1 MPGFAGTSCQAEMMA
16 QLAIDCATIA
26 GPSARACPVRC
37 LFVVSCLLV
46 DYLLPVASMLILF
59 CRVLLSI
66 AGLLLFLVFDQLSPN
81 ECLKLSVLL
90 AAFLL
95 GVGGVLHAWRCSASA
110 ITVLVRVVVPVF
122 YLDAAIKGFL
132 RGYFGMRP
140 NPNAVLQAMF
150 ATDQA
155 ETGEFFLHNSAALM
169 QSAGGFLLVTAAVLL
184 GDHYLQRWQAGRDST
199 APGLLQKGL
208 AAAMAVFLVLLHVNT
223 TMRRENPA
231 LFWPLRYQ
239 QYSTQLDAMK
249 SMQHALTAA
258 MAAPRDWNVRYAGE
272 DARTVILV
280 IGESTNRA
288 SMSLYGYAR
297 ATTPRLDAMRSK
309 LLVFNDVISPAAS
322 TVESMMTML
331 TPADIGNPDAWM
343 AKPNLLM
350 LAEAAGYKTFW
361 VSNQTRNDGWIGLL
375 AGEADESDFINYGTG
390 RGENNFDGNLFQ
402 PFASAL
408 RDEAPKKLIVVHLL
422 GAHPSYDMRYPS
434 RFAHFDRTHDAVS
447 AQMQQ
452 QGRSSWIRNQRD
464 EYDNAIRYGD
474 YVLGTLIGMAERAK
488 TDRAASLLFVSDHGQ
503 EVGYSRNHAGH
514 SASDK
519 SGYEI
524 PMLIW
529 NNQQA
534 PQSTATRAALESRP
548 YQTDKLDATVLGLLK
563 IETRYY
569 AAHDDI
575 LSSAF
580 LPVQRFM
587 NGLQYQRGTPLAR

>member
-1 MPGFAGTSCQAEMMA
+1 MP
-16 QLAIDCATIA
+16 
-26 GPSARACPVRC
+26 
-37 LFVVSCLLV
+37 
-46 DYLLPVASMLILF
+46 ILF
-59 CRVLLSI
+59 CRVLTSI
-66 AGLLLFLVFDQLSPN
+66 AGLLVFFCSGQLSAN
-81 ECLKLSVLL
+81 ELLKLGVLL

-95 GVGGVLHAWRCSASA
+95 GLGGVLHAWRFPAGA
-110 ITVLVRVVVPVF
+110 TTWLLRIVAPVF
-122 YLDAAIKGFL
+122 YLDAATKGFL
-132 RGYFGMRP
+132 RDYFGMRP
-140 NPNAVLQAMF
+140 NPGAVLQAMF

-155 ETGEFFLHNSAALM
+155 ETAEFFVHNGMALAQAACWFV
-169 QSAGGFLLVTAAVLL
+169 GVTAAVLL
-184 GDHYLQRWQAGRDST
+184 ADRQLRRRLAPSHAAPGRWQ
-199 APGLLQKGL
+199 KG
-208 AAAMAVFLVLLHVNT
+208 AAAFLALFLVSLHVNT

-231 LFWPLRYQ
+231 LFWPLRYL
-239 QYSTQLDAMK
+239 QYSEQL
-249 SMQHALTAA
+249 AA
-258 MAAPRDWNVRYAGE
+258 MQAMQQALATRMSSPLDWQVRYAGE
-272 DARTVILV
+272 AARTVILV

-309 LLVFNDVISPAAS
+309 LLVFNDVISPASS

-402 PFASAL
+402 PFEQAL
-408 RDEAPKKLIVVHLL
+408 SDGAPKKLIVVHLL

-434 RFAHFDRTHDAVS
+434 RFAHFGKARDVVS
-447 AQMQQ
+447 AQMAS
-452 QGRSSWIRNQRD
+452 QGRSSWIRHRRD

-474 YVLGTLIGMAERAK
+474 YVLDKLISLAEQAK
-488 TDRAASLLFVSDHGQ
+488 MDRAASLLFVSDHGQ

-529 NNQQA
+529 SNRPLGASQA
-534 PQSTATRAALESRP
+534 ARAALESRP

-563 IETRYY
+563 IESRYY
-569 AAHDDI
+569 AAQDDI
-575 LSSAF
+575 LSGDF
-580 LPVQRFM
+580 QPVQRFM
-587 NGLQYQRGTPLAR
+587 NGLQYQRGAPALVRAPGAS

>member
-1 MPGFAGTSCQAEMMA
+1 
-16 QLAIDCATIA
+16 
-26 GPSARACPVRC
+26 
-37 LFVVSCLLV
+37 
-46 DYLLPVASMLILF
+46 MLILF
-59 CRVLLSI
+59 CRVLFSI
-66 AGLLLFLVFDQLSPN
+66 AGLLLFFLFDQLSAN
-81 ECLKLSVLL
+81 ECLKLCVLL
-90 AAFLL
+90 AALLL
-95 GVGGVLHAWRCSASA
+95 GVGGVLYAWRCSASA
-110 ITVLVRVVVPVF
+110 VTVLLRIVVPVF

-155 ETGEFFLHNSAALM
+155 ETGEFFLHNSIALA
-169 QSAGGFLLVTAAVLL
+169 QSAGWFVLVTAALL
-184 GDHYLQRWQAGRDST
+184 LADRQLLRWQAGRDSA
-199 APGLLQKGL
+199 APGLLQKSF
-208 AAAMAVFLVLLHVNT
+208 AATMAVFLVLLHVNT

-239 QYSTQLDAMK
+239 QYNAQLEAMK

-258 MAAPRDWNVRYAGE
+258 MAAPRDWHVRYVGE

-288 SMSLYGYAR
+288 SMSLYGYPR
-297 ATTPRLDAMRSK
+297 ATTPRLDAMRSE
-309 LLVFNDVISPAAS
+309 LLVFNDVISPASS

-343 AKPNLLM
+343 SKPNLLM

-390 RGENNFDGNLFQ
+390 RGENNFDGNLFP
-402 PFASAL
+402 PFSRALADSA
-408 RDEAPKKLIVVHLL
+408 PQKLIVVHLL

-434 RFAHFDRTHDAVS
+434 RFAYFDQAQDAVS
-447 AQMQQ
+447 AQMAS
-452 QGRSSWIRNQRD
+452 QGRSSWIRSRRD

-474 YVLGTLIGMAERAK
+474 YVLGTLIGMADKAK
-488 TDRAASLLFVSDHGQ
+488 AGRAASLLFVSDHGQ

-529 NNQQA
+529 NKQQA

-575 LSSAF
+575 LSGAF
-580 LPVQRFM
+580 QPVQRFM
-587 NGLQYQRGTPLAR
+587 NGLQYQRGTPVLVRAPGAS

>member
-1 MPGFAGTSCQAEMMA
+1 
-16 QLAIDCATIA
+16 
-26 GPSARACPVRC
+26 
-37 LFVVSCLLV
+37 
-46 DYLLPVASMLILF
+46 MLILF
-59 CRVLLSI
+59 CRVLFSI
-66 AGLLLFLVFDQLSPN
+66 AGLLLFFLFDQLSAN
-81 ECLKLSVLL
+81 ECLKLCVLL

-95 GVGGVLHAWRCSASA
+95 GVGGMLHAWRGSSSASA
-110 ITVLVRVVVPVF
+110 VTLLLRIVVPVF

-132 RGYFGMRP
+132 RDYFGMRP

-155 ETGEFFLHNSAALM
+155 ETGEFFLHNGVALAQAA
-169 QSAGGFLLVTAAVLL
+169 GWFVLVTAAVLL
-184 GDHYLQRWQAGRDST
+184 ADRQLLRRQAARASRPPGT
-199 APGLLQKGL
+199 AQKCF
-208 AAAMAVFLVLLHVNT
+208 AVSMAVFLVLLHVNT

-239 QYSTQLDAMK
+239 QYSAQLEAMK
-249 SMQHALTAA
+249 SMQQALTAA
-258 MAAPRDWNVRYAGE
+258 MAAPRDWHVRYAGE

-288 SMSLYGYAR
+288 SMSLYGYPR
-297 ATTPRLDAMRSK
+297 ATTPRLDAMRAK
-309 LLVFNDVISPAAS
+309 LLVFNDVISPASS

-343 AKPNLLM
+343 SKPNLLM

-375 AGEADESDFINYGTG
+375 AGQADESDFINYGTG
-390 RGENNFDGNLFQ
+390 RGENNFDDNLFQ
-402 PFASAL
+402 PFAHAL
-408 RDEAPKKLIVVHLL
+408 ADSAPKKLIVVHLL

-434 RFAHFDRTHDAVS
+434 RFAHFDQVQDAVS
-447 AQMQQ
+447 AQMAS
-452 QGRSSWIRNQRD
+452 QGRSSWIRHQRD

-474 YVLGTLIGMAERAK
+474 YVLGTLIGMADTAK
-488 TDRAASLLFVSDHGQ
+488 AGRAASLLFVSDHGQ

-529 NNQQA
+529 DNQQA
-534 PQSTATRAALESRP
+534 PQSGAARAALESRP

-575 LSSAF
+575 LSGAF
-580 LPVQRFM
+580 QPVQRFM
-587 NGLQYQRGTPLAR
+587 NGLQYQRGTPALVR

>member
-1 MPGFAGTSCQAEMMA
+1 MMVQVA
-16 QLAIDCATIA
+16 RDYATIA
-26 GPSARACPVRC
+26 GPSARAC
-37 LFVVSCLLV
+37 
-46 DYLLPVASMLILF
+46 LPCIPTIYCPMLILF

-66 AGLLLFLVFDQLSPN
+66 AGLLLFFLFDQLSAN
-81 ECLKLSVLL
+81 ECLKLCVLL

-95 GVGGVLHAWRCSASA
+95 GVGGVLQAWRGNASA
-110 ITVLVRVVVPVF
+110 GAINVLVRVVVPVF

-155 ETGEFFLHNSAALM
+155 ETAEFFLHNSIALA
-169 QSAGGFLLVTAAVLL
+169 QSAGWFVLVTTAVLL
-184 GDHYLQRWQAGRDST
+184 ADRYLQRWQAARASSV
-199 APGLLQKGL
+199 PGLAQKCF
-208 AAAMAVFLVLLHVNT
+208 AVSMAVFLVLLHVNN

-239 QYSTQLDAMK
+239 QYSAQLAAMQ
-249 SMQHALTAA
+249 SMQQALTAA
-258 MAAPRDWNVRYAGE
+258 MAAPRDWHVRYAGE

-288 SMSLYGYAR
+288 SMSLYGYPR
-297 ATTPRLDAMRSK
+297 ATTPRLDAMRAK
-309 LLVFNDVISPAAS
+309 LLVFNDVISPASS

-343 AKPNLLM
+343 SKPNLLM

-375 AGEADESDFINYGTG
+375 AGQADESDFINYGTG

-402 PFASAL
+402 PFAHAL
-408 RDEAPKKLIVVHLL
+408 ADTAPKKLIVVHLL

-434 RFAHFDRTHDAVS
+434 RFAHFDQARDAVS
-447 AQMQQ
+447 AQMVS
-452 QGRSSWIRNQRD
+452 QGRSGWIRNQRD

-474 YVLGTLIGMAERAK
+474 YVLGTLIGMADKAK
-488 TDRAASLLFVSDHGQ
+488 AGRAASLLFVSDHGQ

-514 SASDK
+514 SSSDK

-534 PQSTATRAALESRP
+534 PQSGAARAALESRP

-575 LSSAF
+575 LSGAF
-580 LPVQRFM
+580 QPVQRFM
-587 NGLQYQRGTPLAR
+587 NGLQYQRGTPALVR

>member
-1 MPGFAGTSCQAEMMA
+1 
-16 QLAIDCATIA
+16 
-26 GPSARACPVRC
+26 
-37 LFVVSCLLV
+37 
-46 DYLLPVASMLILF
+46 MLILF

-66 AGLLLFLVFDQLSPN
+66 AGLFVFFLLDQLSAN
-81 ECLKLSVLL
+81 EFAKLGVLL
-90 AAFLL
+90 AALLL
-95 GVGGVLHAWRCSASA
+95 GVGGALNAWGCSDGA
-110 ITVLVRVVVPVF
+110 ITLLLRIALPVF

-155 ETGEFFLHNSAALM
+155 ETAEFFQHNSLALLQAAGWFG
-169 QSAGGFLLVTAAVLL
+169 AVTAAVMLA
-184 GDHYLQRWQAGRDST
+184 DHCLQRRQRMRAMVPGPWQRGF
-199 APGLLQKGL
+199 
-208 AAAMAVFLVLLHVNT
+208 AAFMCVFLVLLHVNT
-223 TMRRENPA
+223 TMRRENPL

-239 QYSTQLDAMK
+239 QYDAQLEAMQA
-249 SMQHALTAA
+249 MQRALATK
-258 MAAPRDWNVRYAGE
+258 MASPPDWQVRYAGE
-272 DARTVILV
+272 DAHTVILV

-288 SMSLYGYAR
+288 SMSLYGYPR
-297 ATTPRLDAMRSK
+297 ATTPQLDAMRSQ
-309 LLVFNDVISPAAS
+309 LLVFNDVISPASS

-331 TPADIGNPDAWM
+331 TPADIGNPTAWM

-361 VSNQTRNDGWIGLL
+361 VSNQARNDGWIGLL
-375 AGEADESDFINYGTG
+375 AGEADESDFINFGTG

-402 PFASAL
+402 PFGHAL

-434 RFAHFDRTHDAVS
+434 RFSHFDKQRDTVS
-447 AQMQQ
+447 AQMAS
-452 QGRSSWIRNQRD
+452 QGRSAWIRNQRD

-474 YVLGTLIGMAERAK
+474 YVLGNLIAMTDLAK
-488 TDRAASLLFVSDHGQ
+488 SDRAASLLFVSDHGQ
-503 EVGYSRNHAGH
+503 EVGHSRNHAGH

-524 PMLIW
+524 PMLMW
-529 NNQQA
+529 SNRQLG
-534 PQSTATRAALESRP
+534 QSNVARAVLESRP

-575 LSSAF
+575 LSNAF
-580 LPVQRFM
+580 TPVPRFM
-587 NGLQYQRGTPLAR
+587 NGVRYQRGAVPPQAAGRQAILR

>member
-1 MPGFAGTSCQAEMMA
+1 
-16 QLAIDCATIA
+16 
-26 GPSARACPVRC
+26 
-37 LFVVSCLLV
+37 
-46 DYLLPVASMLILF
+46 MLILF
-59 CRVLLSI
+59 CRVLSSI
-66 AGLLLFLVFDQLSPN
+66 AGLLLFFLFDQLSAN
-81 ECLKLSVLL
+81 ECLKLGVLL

-95 GVGGVLHAWRCSASA
+95 GIGGVLHAWRCRPAA
-110 ITVLVRVVVPVF
+110 ITVLVRIVVPAF
-122 YLDAAIKGFL
+122 YLDAAVKGFL

-155 ETGEFFLHNSAALM
+155 ETAEFFAHNGVALAQAA
-169 QSAGGFLLVTAAVLL
+169 GWFVLVTAAVLL
-184 GDHYLQRWQAGRDST
+184 ADRRLQRWQPARAA
-199 APGLLQKGL
+199 APGLAQKGL
-208 AAAMAVFLVLLHVNT
+208 AACLAVFLVMLHLNT
-223 TMRRENPA
+223 TMRRENSA

-239 QYSTQLDAMK
+239 QYSAQLAAMQ
-249 SMQHALTAA
+249 SMQQALATA

-272 DARTVILV
+272 EARTVILV

-297 ATTPRLDAMRSK
+297 ATTPRLDAMRAK

-361 VSNQTRNDGWIGLL
+361 VSNQTRNDGWIGML

-390 RGENNFDGNLFQ
+390 RGENNFDANLFA
-402 PFASAL
+402 PFAHAL
-408 RDEAPKKLIVVHLL
+408 RDTAPKKLIVVHLL

-434 RFAHFDRTHDAVS
+434 PFAHFDEADDAVS
-447 AQMQQ
+447 AQMAS

-474 YVLGTLIGMAERAK
+474 YVLGNLIAMAEQAK
-488 TDRAASLLFVSDHGQ
+488 SGRAAALLYVSDHGQ

-529 NNQQA
+529 DNQQPRPSA
-534 PQSTATRAALESRP
+534 AARAALESRP

-580 LPVQRFM
+580 TPVQRFM
-587 NGLQYQRGTPLAR
+587 NGLQYQRGAPLAR

>member
-1 MPGFAGTSCQAEMMA
+1 
-16 QLAIDCATIA
+16 
-26 GPSARACPVRC
+26 
-37 LFVVSCLLV
+37 
-46 DYLLPVASMLILF
+46 MLILF
-59 CRVLLSI
+59 CRVLPSM
-66 AGLLLFLVFDQLSPN
+66 AGLLLFFLFDQLSAN

-95 GVGGVLHAWRCSASA
+95 GFGGVLHAWRLPASS
-110 ITVLVRVVVPVF
+110 ISVLMRIVVPLF
-122 YLDAAIKGFL
+122 YLDAAVKGFL

-140 NPNAVLQAMF
+140 NPSAVLQSMF

-155 ETGEFFLHNSAALM
+155 ETAEFFAHNGVALAQAA
-169 QSAGGFLLVTAAVLL
+169 AWFVLVTAAVLL
-184 GDHYLQRWQAGRDST
+184 ADRYLQGRLAARAS
-199 APGLLQKGL
+199 AVPGRAQKGVAVFL
-208 AAAMAVFLVLLHVNT
+208 ALFLVLLHVNT
-223 TMRRENPA
+223 TMRRENPV
-231 LFWPLRYQ
+231 LFWPLRYH
-239 QYSTQLDAMK
+239 QYVQQLDAMQA
-249 SMQHALTAA
+249 MQQALTAA
-258 MAAPRDWNVRYAGE
+258 MAAPREWNVRYAGE

-297 ATTPRLDAMRSK
+297 ATTPRLDAMRAN
-309 LLVFNDVISPAAS
+309 LLVFNDVISPASS
-322 TVESMMTML
+322 TVESMMSML
-331 TPADIGNPDAWM
+331 TPADLASPDAWM

-361 VSNQTRNDGWIGLL
+361 VSNQTRNDGWIGML

-390 RGENNFDGNLFQ
+390 RGENNFDANLFQ
-402 PFASAL
+402 PFGQAL
-408 RDEAPKKLIVVHLL
+408 ADAAPKKLIVVHLL

-434 RFAHFDRTHDAVS
+434 RFSYFDNKDDVVS
-447 AQMQQ
+447 AQMAS
-452 QGRSSWIRNQRD
+452 QGRSTWIRNQRD

-474 YVLGTLIGMAERAK
+474 YVLGSLIGMAEQAK
-488 TDRAASLLFVSDHGQ
+488 SGRAASLLFVSDHGQ

-524 PMLIW
+524 PMLLW
-529 NNQQA
+529 SNQHLPPSPA
-534 PQSTATRAALESRP
+534 ARAALENRP

-569 AAHDDI
+569 AAQDDI

-580 LPVQRFM
+580 TPVQRYM
-587 NGLQYQRGTPLAR
+587 NGVHYQRGAPLAR

>member
-1 MPGFAGTSCQAEMMA
+1 
-16 QLAIDCATIA
+16 
-26 GPSARACPVRC
+26 
-37 LFVVSCLLV
+37 
-46 DYLLPVASMLILF
+46 MLILF
-59 CRVLLSI
+59 CRVLSSI
-66 AGLLLFLVFDQLSPN
+66 AGLLVFFLCDQLSAN

-95 GVGGVLHAWRCSASA
+95 GIGGMLHAWRCRAAS
-110 ITVLVRVVVPVF
+110 ITMLIRVVVPLF
-122 YLDAAIKGFL
+122 YLDAAVKGFL

-140 NPNAVLQAMF
+140 NPNAVLQSMF

-155 ETGEFFLHNSAALM
+155 ETAEFFMHNGVALAQAA
-169 QSAGGFLLVTAAVLL
+169 AWFVLVTAAVLL
-184 GDHYLQRWQAGRDST
+184 ADRQWQRWQLARAHAAA
-199 APGLLQKGL
+199 APGRAQKGL
-208 AAAMAVFLVLLHVNT
+208 AVGMAMFLVLLHVNT

-239 QYSTQLDAMK
+239 QYSAQLAAMQA
-249 SMQHALTAA
+249 MQHTLAAA

-272 DARTVILV
+272 AARTVILV

-297 ATTPRLDAMRSK
+297 ATTPQLDAMRAR
-309 LLVFNDVISPAAS
+309 LLVFNDVISPASS
-322 TVESMMTML
+322 TVESMMSML
-331 TPADIGNPDAWM
+331 TPADLGNPDAWM

-361 VSNQTRNDGWIGLL
+361 VSNQTRNDGWIGML

-390 RGENNFDGNLFQ
+390 RGENNFDANLFQ
-402 PFASAL
+402 PFAHAL
-408 RDEAPKKLIVVHLL
+408 ADAAPKKLIVVHLL

-434 RFAHFDRTHDAVS
+434 RFAHFDNLHDAVS
-447 AQMQQ
+447 AQMAS
-452 QGRSSWIRNQRD
+452 QGRSAWIRNQRD

-474 YVLGTLIGMAERAK
+474 YVLGNLIGMAEQAK
-488 TDRAASLLFVSDHGQ
+488 SGHAAALLFVSDHGQ

-524 PMLIW
+524 PMLLW

-534 PQSTATRAALESRP
+534 PQSAAARSALESRP

-569 AAHDDI
+569 AAQDDI

-580 LPVQRFM
+580 TPVPRYM
-587 NGLQYQRGTPLAR
+587 NGLHYQRATPLAR

>member
-1 MPGFAGTSCQAEMMA
+1 M
-16 QLAIDCATIA
+16 
-26 GPSARACPVRC
+26 
-37 LFVVSCLLV
+37 
-46 DYLLPVASMLILF
+46 
-59 CRVLLSI
+59 
-66 AGLLLFLVFDQLSPN
+66 
-81 ECLKLSVLL
+81 SVLL
-90 AAFLL
+90 AALLL
-95 GVGGVLHAWRCSASA
+95 GIGGVLHAWRCRAAS
-110 ITVLVRVVVPVF
+110 ITVLLRIVVPLF

-155 ETGEFFLHNSAALM
+155 ETAEFFVHNGAALA
-169 QSAGGFLLVTAAVLL
+169 QAAGWFVLLTAAVLL
-184 GDHYLQRWQAGRDST
+184 ADRQLQRWQLARAT
-199 APGLLQKGL
+199 AAPGRVQKGVAVL
-208 AAAMAVFLVLLHVNT
+208 LAVFLVLLHVNT

-239 QYSTQLDAMK
+239 QYSAQLAAMK

-288 SMSLYGYAR
+288 SMSLYGYPR
-297 ATTPRLDAMRSK
+297 ATTPQLDAMRSK
-309 LLVFNDVISPAAS
+309 LLVFNDVISPASS

-361 VSNQTRNDGWIGLL
+361 VSNQARNDGWIGLL
-375 AGEADESDFINYGTG
+375 AGQADESDFINYGTG
-390 RGENNFDGNLFQ
+390 RGENNFDANLFQ
-402 PFASAL
+402 PFAHAL
-408 RDEAPKKLIVVHLL
+408 ADAAPKKLIVVHLL
-422 GAHPSYDMRYPS
+422 GAHPSYDMRYPH
-434 RFAHFDRTHDAVS
+434 RFSYFDNKQDAVS
-447 AQMQQ
+447 AQMAS
-452 QGRSSWIRNQRD
+452 QGRSAWIRTQRD

-474 YVLGTLIGMAERAK
+474 YVLGSLIGMADKAK
-488 TDRAASLLFVSDHGQ
+488 SGRAASLLFVSDHGQ

-534 PQSTATRAALESRP
+534 PQSTAARAALESRP

-575 LSSAF
+575 LSSTF

-587 NGLQYQRGTPLAR
+587 NGLQYQRGAPVLAR

>member
-1 MPGFAGTSCQAEMMA
+1 
-16 QLAIDCATIA
+16 
-26 GPSARACPVRC
+26 
-37 LFVVSCLLV
+37 
-46 DYLLPVASMLILF
+46 MLILF
-59 CRVLLSI
+59 CRVLSSI
-66 AGLLLFLVFDQLSPN
+66 AGLLLFYLFDQLSAN
-81 ECLKLSVLL
+81 ELLKLSVLL

-95 GVGGVLHAWRCSASA
+95 GLCGVLNAWRGNASA
-110 ITVLVRVVVPVF
+110 GAVTMLLRIVVLVF
-122 YLDAAIKGFL
+122 YLDAAVKGFL

-140 NPNAVLQAMF
+140 NPNAVLQAIF
-150 ATDQA
+150 ATDQT
-155 ETGEFFLHNSAALM
+155 ETREFFLHNSIALAQAMGCFVLVAAL
-169 QSAGGFLLVTAAVLL
+169 LLLADRQLL
-184 GDHYLQRWQAGRDST
+184 RWQAAREHA
-199 APGLLQKGL
+199 APGMLAKGF
-208 AAAMAVFLVLLHVNT
+208 AVSMAVFLVLLHVNT

-239 QYSTQLDAMK
+239 QYNAQLAAMQ
-249 SMQHALTAA
+249 SMQHALTAS
-258 MAAPRDWNVRYAGE
+258 MAAPRDWQVHYTGE
-272 DARTVILV
+272 DARSVILV

-288 SMSLYGYAR
+288 SMSLYGYPR
-297 ATTPRLDAMRSK
+297 ATTPQLDAMRAK
-309 LLVFNDVISPAAS
+309 LLVFKDVISPASS

-390 RGENNFDGNLFQ
+390 RGENNFDDQLFQ
-402 PFASAL
+402 PFAHAL
-408 RDEAPKKLIVVHLL
+408 ADSAPKKLIVVHLL
-422 GAHPSYDMRYPS
+422 GAHPSYAMRYPS
-434 RFAHFDRTHDAVS
+434 RFAYFDQAHDAVS
-447 AQMQQ
+447 AQMAR
-452 QGRSSWIRNQRD
+452 QGRSGAIRKQRD

-474 YVLGTLIGMAERAK
+474 YVLGTLIGMADRAK
-488 TDRAASLLFVSDHGQ
+488 SDRATSLLFVSDHGQ
-503 EVGYSRNHAGH
+503 EVGYNRNHAGH

-529 NNQQA
+529 SNRQA
-534 PQSTATRAALESRP
+534 PQSTAARAALESRP

-575 LSSAF
+575 LSGTFQAV
-580 LPVQRFM
+580 PRFM
-587 NGLQYQRGTPLAR
+587 NGLQYQRGAVLAP

>member
-1 MPGFAGTSCQAEMMA
+1 
-16 QLAIDCATIA
+16 
-26 GPSARACPVRC
+26 
-37 LFVVSCLLV
+37 
-46 DYLLPVASMLILF
+46 MLILF
-59 CRVLLSI
+59 CRVLFSV
-66 AGLLLFLVFDQLSPN
+66 AGLLLFFLFDQLSAN

-95 GVGGVLHAWRCSASA
+95 GVGGVLHAWRCNASA
-110 ITVLVRVVVPVF
+110 GAVTVLLRVVVPVF

-155 ETGEFFLHNSAALM
+155 ETGEFFLHNSIALA
-169 QSAGGFLLVTAAVLL
+169 QSAVWFVLVTVALL
-184 GDHYLQRWQAGRDST
+184 LADRQLLRWQAARGS
-199 APGLLQKGL
+199 AVPGLLQKGF
-208 AAAMAVFLVLLHVNT
+208 AATMAVFLVLLHVNT

-239 QYSTQLDAMK
+239 QYKAQLEAMK

-258 MAAPRDWNVRYAGE
+258 MAAPRDWHVRYAGE

-297 ATTPRLDAMRSK
+297 ATTPRLDAMRSR
-309 LLVFNDVISPAAS
+309 LLVFNDVISPASS

-390 RGENNFDGNLFQ
+390 RGENNFDGKLFQ
-402 PFASAL
+402 PFARAL
-408 RDEAPKKLIVVHLL
+408 ADSAPKKLIVVHLL

-434 RFAHFDRTHDAVS
+434 RFAHFDQAQDAVS
-447 AQMQQ
+447 AQMAS
-452 QGRSSWIRNQRD
+452 QGRSSWVRSRRD

-474 YVLGTLIGMAERAK
+474 YVLGNLIGMADQGKAGRAV
-488 TDRAASLLFVSDHGQ
+488 SLLFVSDHGQ

-529 NNQQA
+529 NKQQA
-534 PQSTATRAALESRP
+534 PQSTAARAALENRP

-575 LSSAF
+575 LSGAF
-580 LPVQRFM
+580 QPVQRFM
-587 NGLQYQRGTPLAR
+587 NGLQYQRGAPVLVRAPGAS

>member
-1 MPGFAGTSCQAEMMA
+1 
-16 QLAIDCATIA
+16 
-26 GPSARACPVRC
+26 
-37 LFVVSCLLV
+37 
-46 DYLLPVASMLILF
+46 MLILF

-66 AGLLLFLVFDQLSPN
+66 AGLLLFFLFDQLSAN
-81 ECLKLSVLL
+81 ECLKLCVLL

-95 GVGGVLHAWRCSASA
+95 GVGGVLHAWRCRAAS
-110 ITVLVRVVVPVF
+110 ITVLLRIVVPVF

-150 ATDQA
+150 VTDQA
-155 ETGEFFLHNSAALM
+155 ETAEFFMHNGMALAQAAG
-169 QSAGGFLLVTAAVLL
+169 SFVLVTAAVLL
-184 GDHYLQRWQAGRDST
+184 ADRQLMRGQRGRASA
-199 APGLLQKGL
+199 APGRAHKGV
-208 AAAMAVFLVLLHVNT
+208 AVFMAVFLVLLHVNT
-223 TMRRENPA
+223 TMRREKPA

-239 QYSTQLDAMK
+239 QYSEQLDAMK

-288 SMSLYGYAR
+288 SMSLYGYPR
-297 ATTPRLDAMRSK
+297 ATTPQLDAMRSK
-309 LLVFNDVISPAAS
+309 LLVFNDVISPASS

-390 RGENNFDGNLFQ
+390 RGENNFDANLFQ
-402 PFASAL
+402 PFAHAL
-408 RDEAPKKLIVVHLL
+408 ADAAPKKLIVVHLL

-434 RFAHFDRTHDAVS
+434 RFAYFDKKQDVVS
-447 AQMQQ
+447 AQMAS
-452 QGRSSWIRNQRD
+452 QGRSLWIRNQRD
-464 EYDNAIRYGD
+464 EYDNAIRYSD
-474 YVLGTLIGMAERAK
+474 YVLGNLIGMAEKAK
-488 TDRAASLLFVSDHGQ
+488 SGRAASLLFVSDHGQ

-534 PQSTATRAALESRP
+534 PQSTAARAELEGRP

-569 AAHDDI
+569 SAHDDI
-575 LSSAF
+575 LSSTF

-587 NGLQYQRGTPLAR
+587 NGLQYQRGAAVIAH

>member
-1 MPGFAGTSCQAEMMA
+1 
-16 QLAIDCATIA
+16 
-26 GPSARACPVRC
+26 
-37 LFVVSCLLV
+37 
-46 DYLLPVASMLILF
+46 MLILF

-66 AGLLLFLVFDQLSPN
+66 AGLLLFFLFDQLSAN
-81 ECLKLSVLL
+81 ECLKLCVLL

-95 GVGGVLHAWRCSASA
+95 GVGGVLHAWRGSSSASA
-110 ITVLVRVVVPVF
+110 LTVLLRIVVPVF

-155 ETGEFFLHNSAALM
+155 ETAEFFLHNSAALA
-169 QSAGGFLLVTAAVLL
+169 QSAGWFVLVTTAVLL
-184 GDHYLQRWQAGRDST
+184 ADRYLQRWQAARASSV
-199 APGLLQKGL
+199 PGLAQKCF
-208 AAAMAVFLVLLHVNT
+208 AVSMAVFLVLLHVNN

-239 QYSTQLDAMK
+239 QYSAQLAAMQ
-249 SMQHALTAA
+249 SMQQALTTA
-258 MAAPRDWNVRYAGE
+258 MAAPRDWHVRYAGE

-288 SMSLYGYAR
+288 SMSLYGYPR
-297 ATTPRLDAMRSK
+297 ATTPRLDAMRAK
-309 LLVFNDVISPAAS
+309 LLVFNDVISPASS

-343 AKPNLLM
+343 SKPNLLM

-375 AGEADESDFINYGTG
+375 AGQADESDFINYGTG

-402 PFASAL
+402 PFAHAL
-408 RDEAPKKLIVVHLL
+408 ADTAPKKLIVVHLL

-434 RFAHFDRTHDAVS
+434 RFAHFDQARDAVS
-447 AQMQQ
+447 AQMVS
-452 QGRSSWIRNQRD
+452 QGRSRWIRNQRD

-474 YVLGTLIGMAERAK
+474 YVLGTLIGMADKAK
-488 TDRAASLLFVSDHGQ
+488 AGRAASLLFVSDHGQ
-503 EVGYSRNHAGH
+503 EVGYNRNHAGH

-534 PQSTATRAALESRP
+534 PQSGAARAALESRP

-575 LSSAF
+575 LSGAF
-580 LPVQRFM
+580 QPVQRFM
-587 NGLQYQRGTPLAR
+587 NGLQYQRGTPALVR

>member
-1 MPGFAGTSCQAEMMA
+1 M
-16 QLAIDCATIA
+16 
-26 GPSARACPVRC
+26 R
-37 LFVVSCLLV
+37 
-46 DYLLPVASMLILF
+46 ILF
-59 CRVLLSI
+59 CRVLLSV
-66 AGLLLFLVFDQLSPN
+66 AGLLVFFLSDQISAN
-81 ECLKLSVLL
+81 ECLKLGALL

-95 GVGGVLHAWRCSASA
+95 GIGGVLHAWRVRASA
-110 ITVLVRVVVPVF
+110 ITVLVRCVVPLF
-122 YLDAAIKGFL
+122 YLDAAVKGFL
-132 RGYFGMRP
+132 RSYFGMRP

-150 ATDQA
+150 ATDQT
-155 ETGEFFLHNSAALM
+155 ETGEFFLHNRVDLAQAA
-169 QSAGGFLLVTAAVLL
+169 AWFVLVTVAVLL
-184 GDHYLQRWQAGRDST
+184 ADRHLQRRLAVRLSASAAVPGRV
-199 APGLLQKGL
+199 QKGIAVSL
-208 AAAMAVFLVLLHVNT
+208 AVFLVALHVNT

-239 QYSTQLDAMK
+239 QYAQQLDAMQT
-249 SMQHALTAA
+249 MQQALTAA
-258 MAAPRDWNVRYAGE
+258 MAAPRDWDVRYAGE

-288 SMSLYGYAR
+288 SMSLYGYPR
-297 ATTPRLDAMRSK
+297 ATTPQLDAMRSR

-331 TPADIGNPDAWM
+331 TPADLDNPDAWM

-361 VSNQTRNDGWIGLL
+361 VSSQTRNDGWIGML

-390 RGENNFDGNLFQ
+390 RGENNFDANLFQ
-402 PFASAL
+402 PFAQAL
-408 RDEAPKKLIVVHLL
+408 TDAAPKKLIVVHLL

-434 RFAHFDRTHDAVS
+434 RFSYFDNKHDGVS
-447 AQMQQ
+447 AQMAS
-452 QGRSSWIRNQRD
+452 QGRSAWIRRQRD

-474 YVLGTLIGMAERAK
+474 YVLGSLIDMAEKAK
-488 TDRAASLLFVSDHGQ
+488 SDRPASLLFVSDHGQ

-524 PMLIW
+524 PMLLW
-529 NNQQA
+529 NNQHTPPSPA
-534 PQSTATRAALESRP
+534 ARAALESRP

-575 LSSAF
+575 LSSTF
-580 LPVQRFM
+580 IPVQRYM
-587 NGLQYQRGTPLAR
+587 NGVRYQPGTLPPLVAGTHGVAR

>member
-1 MPGFAGTSCQAEMMA
+1 MP
-16 QLAIDCATIA
+16 
-26 GPSARACPVRC
+26 
-37 LFVVSCLLV
+37 
-46 DYLLPVASMLILF
+46 ILF
-59 CRVLLSI
+59 CRVLTSI
-66 AGLLLFLVFDQLSPN
+66 AGLLVFFCSGQLSAN
-81 ECLKLSVLL
+81 ELLKLGVLL

-95 GVGGVLHAWRCSASA
+95 GLGGVLHAWRFPAGA
-110 ITVLVRVVVPVF
+110 TTWLLRVVAPVF
-122 YLDAAIKGFL
+122 YLDAATKGFL
-132 RGYFGMRP
+132 RDYFGMRP
-140 NPNAVLQAMF
+140 NPGAVLQAMF

-155 ETGEFFLHNSAALM
+155 ETAEFFVHNGMALAQAACWFV
-169 QSAGGFLLVTAAVLL
+169 GVTAAVLL
-184 GDHYLQRWQAGRDST
+184 ADRQLRRRLAPSHAAPGRWQ
-199 APGLLQKGL
+199 KG
-208 AAAMAVFLVLLHVNT
+208 AAAFLALFLVSLHVNT

-231 LFWPLRYQ
+231 LFWPLRYL
-239 QYSTQLDAMK
+239 QYSEQL
-249 SMQHALTAA
+249 AA
-258 MAAPRDWNVRYAGE
+258 MQAMQQALATRMSSPLDWQVRYAGE
-272 DARTVILV
+272 AARTVILV

-309 LLVFNDVISPAAS
+309 LLVFNDVISPASS

-402 PFASAL
+402 PFEQAL
-408 RDEAPKKLIVVHLL
+408 RDGAPKKLIVVHLL

-434 RFAHFDRTHDAVS
+434 RFAHFGKARDAVS
-447 AQMQQ
+447 AQMAS
-452 QGRSSWIRNQRD
+452 QGRSSWIRHRRD

-474 YVLGTLIGMAERAK
+474 YVLDKLISLAEQAK
-488 TDRAASLLFVSDHGQ
+488 MDRAASLLFVSDHGQ

-529 NNQQA
+529 SNRPLGASQA
-534 PQSTATRAALESRP
+534 ARAALESRP

-563 IETRYY
+563 IESRYY
-569 AAHDDI
+569 AAQDDI
-575 LSSAF
+575 LSGDF
-580 LPVQRFM
+580 QPVQRFM
-587 NGLQYQRGTPLAR
+587 NGLQYQRGAPALVRAPGAS